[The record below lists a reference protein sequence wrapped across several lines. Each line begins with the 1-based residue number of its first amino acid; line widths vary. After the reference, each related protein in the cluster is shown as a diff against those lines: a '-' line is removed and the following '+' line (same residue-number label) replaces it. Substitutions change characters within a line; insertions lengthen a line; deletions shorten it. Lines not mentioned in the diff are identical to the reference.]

1 MSRLSKPTETVAAMR
16 SFGARESKAS
26 DAGIEGVQLG
36 QAHPCS
42 AFPGEADVGYLW
54 RGEDTM
60 VIEETADRPVPF
72 GEPTDYRQEPSIDV
86 TPAPTSTDCLSG
98 A

>member
-1 MSRLSKPTETVAAMR
+1 
-16 SFGARESKAS
+16 
-26 DAGIEGVQLG
+26 
-36 QAHPCS
+36 
-42 AFPGEADVGYLW
+42 
-54 RGEDTM
+54 M

-86 TPAPTSTDCLSG
+86 TPATTSTDCLSG